1 MKKFNLSKSKK
12 ILVAVVT
19 TVLIGISPLKA
30 QWWENDS
37 YFIANP
43 HVSPHN
49 FEIDLNHT
57 ITETTCEPIV
67 FKTNRHGFYFDKPIF
82 SPKIVGSS
90 LILNLTSP
98 WYCPPTAIANIELQV
113 NDVPKLIVRGADG
126 RVGIN
131 TIDPQRDLDVNGDI
145 AAHRIWLGGGMEI
158 NYTATEWWHAASL
171 INHTATD
178 DWSSASLIK
187 VDRDWSRA
195 ISVVNTGNGEEEVF
209 TVWGNGIVNAK
220 KIYAQEVEVKLNAI
234 GSYWFDHVFEKD
246 YKLMSL
252 SELEQ
257 FIKTNKHLPEIP
269 SEKEV
274 KENGINLG
282 EMQGKLLLKIEELTL
297 YIIEQEKQLK
307 ELQKQINELKQTKGG
322 E

>member
-1 MKKFNLSKSKK
+1 MKKFILTKSKK
-12 ILVAVVT
+12 
-19 TVLIGISPLKA
+19 VLIAIAATVVVGISPLKA
-30 QWWENDS
+30 QWWEES
-37 YFIANP
+37 RYVIANEEI
-43 HVSPHN
+43 SPN
-49 FEIDLNHT
+49 RLEID
-57 ITETTCEPIV
+57 IDPTEVVEEANCEPIV
-67 FKTNRHGFYFDKPIF
+67 FKTNRNGFYFNKPIF
-82 SPKIVGSS
+82 APKIVGAA
-90 LILNLTSP
+90 LELNLTAP
-98 WYCPPTAIANIELQV
+98 YYCPPTALANIELQV
-113 NDVPKLIVRGADG
+113 NDVPKLIVRGSDG

-131 TIDPQRDLDVNGDI
+131 TIDPQGQLDVNGAFI
-145 AAHRIWLGGGMEI
+145 V
-158 NYTATEWWHAASL
+158 NFNATEYWQAASL

-187 VDRDWSRA
+187 VDRDYSRA

>member
-1 MKKFNLSKSKK
+1 MKKNNKAL
-12 ILVAVVT
+12 IAVLAIIVF
-19 TVLIGISPLKA
+19 GISPLKA
-30 QWWENDS
+30 QYWEDNI
-37 YFIANP
+37 YVIAKEEM
-43 HVSPHN
+43 SPN
-49 FEIDLNHT
+49 RFEINLDPSGVVQ
-57 ITETTCEPIV
+57 TTCDPVV
-67 FKTNRHGFYFDKPIF
+67 FNTNRHGFYFNKPIF

-90 LILNLTSP
+90 LELNLTSP

-113 NDVPKLIVRGADG
+113 NDMPKLIVRGADG

-131 TIDPQRDLDVNGDI
+131 TIDPQGQLDVNGTFI
-145 AAHRIWLGGGMEI
+145 VNFH
-158 NYTATEWWHAASL
+158 ATEYWQAASL
-171 INHTATD
+171 INHTATT

-187 VDRDWSRA
+187 VDQDLSRA
-195 ISVVNTGNGEEEVF
+195 ISVINTNGTEEEVF
-209 TVWGNGIVNAK
+209 TIWGNGIVNAK
-220 KIYAQEVEVKLNAI
+220 KIYAQEVEVRPDAMNI
-234 GSYWFDHVFEKD
+234 HWFDYVFDKD

-307 ELQKQINELKQTKGG
+307 ELQKQIDELKQTKGG
-322 E
+322 EE